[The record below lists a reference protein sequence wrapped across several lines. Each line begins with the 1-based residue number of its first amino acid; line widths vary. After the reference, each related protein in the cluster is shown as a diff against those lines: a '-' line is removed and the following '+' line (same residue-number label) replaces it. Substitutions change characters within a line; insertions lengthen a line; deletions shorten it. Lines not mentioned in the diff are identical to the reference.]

1 MILAIS
7 VYFWWCN
14 KKHADIFNILGKN
27 TNNSSSESATIVNE
41 IRTTTDNGRIGLA
54 PEMRAMLND
63 VAVSPGSTV
72 ATAMEKPCMWVFAV
86 PERNSR
92 KWVSF
97 GSRATR
103 SYNLPWLNLCIAS
116 IYIHNCNDFNV
127 IFVNQST
134 VFKLCPEYAT
144 IFADWIEYDQ
154 QIVDIIKYTIL
165 ARFGGIW
172 VDPATI
178 CFRSLAPIWQETLQ
192 RPAVFVGCSARHN
205 RGIMAGTEPALS
217 IVAAKPGSIPIEYVR
232 SELSDM
238 FANPNIGGY
247 LFRESETVIVSRAIS
262 LHPQEVTMITGEIG
276 GGRTIYGELI
286 GAKELAST
294 NPTAFANPAV
304 LHFYVIDRD
313 ELTRSVAYGWIN
325 RLDEYQLLYSEG
337 SGSEGGR
344 TWLSHLFRLALPD
357 WRNRIKWRQYDSPI
371 PISAAPAIPDAYR
384 KTGEIVFWNGF

>member
-1 MILAIS
+1 MDEQQLIVLVITITMILAIS

-127 IFVNQST
+127 IFVN
-134 VFKLCPEYAT
+134 
-144 IFADWIEYDQ
+144 
-154 QIVDIIKYTIL
+154 
-165 ARFGGIW
+165 
-172 VDPATI
+172 
-178 CFRSLAPIWQETLQ
+178 
-192 RPAVFVGCSARHN
+192 
-205 RGIMAGTEPALS
+205 
-217 IVAAKPGSIPIEYVR
+217 
-232 SELSDM
+232 
-238 FANPNIGGY
+238 
-247 LFRESETVIVSRAIS
+247 
-262 LHPQEVTMITGEIG
+262 
-276 GGRTIYGELI
+276 
-286 GAKELAST
+286 
-294 NPTAFANPAV
+294 
-304 LHFYVIDRD
+304 
-313 ELTRSVAYGWIN
+313 
-325 RLDEYQLLYSEG
+325 
-337 SGSEGGR
+337 
-344 TWLSHLFRLALPD
+344 
-357 WRNRIKWRQYDSPI
+357 
-371 PISAAPAIPDAYR
+371 
-384 KTGEIVFWNGF
+384 

>member
-1 MILAIS
+1 MIGALIVFA
-7 VYFWWCN
+7 WWSTRSRKEILDIIPTPQTN
-14 KKHADIFNILGKN
+14 PVLNDIKHNL
-27 TNNSSSESATIVNE
+27 
-41 IRTTTDNGRIGLA
+41 DNGRNGLS
-54 PEMRAMLND
+54 PEMRALLAD
-63 VAVSPGSTV
+63 VAVAPGSTLS
-72 ATAMEKPCMWVFAV
+72 TSMDKPCMWIFAV

-92 KWVSF
+92 RWISF

-103 SYNLPWLNLCIAS
+103 SYNLPWLNLCISS

-127 IFVNQST
+127 IFVNEST
-134 VFKLCPEYAT
+134 IMRLCPEIAST

-154 QIVDIIKYTIL
+154 QIVDVIKYTIL

-192 RPAVFVGCSARHN
+192 RPAVFIGCSSRQH
-205 RGIMAGTEPALS
+205 RGLMATTEPALS
-217 IVAAKPGSIPIEYVR
+217 VVAAKPGAAPIEFVR
-232 SELSDM
+232 SQLTDI

-247 LFRESETVIVSRAIS
+247 LFRETETVMVKRAI
-262 LHPQEVTMITGEIG
+262 LRHPQDVTMITAEIG
-276 GGRTIYGELI
+276 GNRTIYGELI

-294 NPTAFANPAV
+294 NPTSFANPGV

-325 RLDEYQLLYSEG
+325 RLDEYQLLYSDG

-344 TWLSHLFRLALPD
+344 TWLSHLFRHAIPD
-357 WRNRIKWRQYDSPI
+357 WRNRIKWREYDSPI

-384 KTGEIVFWNGF
+384 KTNEIVFWHGF